1 MLIILEGADGSG
13 KTSLANR
20 IRKEVD
26 EYMLFLRSNGA
37 PQHVGQLADVIGWVA
52 EIPYKIPVIQDRNP
66 VISEYIYGPIIRG
79 KCMHGLN
86 LDQMVRMFRT
96 SMIIY
101 CRPSYSALAAGMRQ
115 EVQMEGVALNH
126 KEIVKAYDEFMSQL
140 GKTEVLVKPY
150 DFTGPFDLLRDAI
163 RSFIMRGRKY

>member
-20 IRKEVD
+20 IRKDVQ

-37 PQHVGQLADVIGWVA
+37 PHHVGQLADVIGWVA
-52 EIPYKIPVIQDRNP
+52 AIPYVIPVIQDRNP

-79 KCMHGLN
+79 KCMHGL
-86 LDQMVRMFRT
+86 DFEQMEQMFRK

-126 KEIVKAYDEFMSQL
+126 KEIVRAYDEFMGQL
-140 GKTEVLVKPY
+140 RETDIPVRTY
-150 DFTGPFDLLRDAI
+150 DFTGPSALILDAV
-163 RSFIMRGRKY
+163 RSFIQRGKQ

>member
-13 KTSLANR
+13 KTSLANK
-20 IRKEVD
+20 IRKEVE

-37 PQHVGQLADVIGWVA
+37 PHHVGQLADVIGWVS
-52 EIPYKIPVIQDRNP
+52 EIPYRIPVIQDRNP

-79 KCMHGLN
+79 KCMHGLTF
-86 LDQMVRMFRT
+86 DQMARMFRK

-126 KEIVKAYDEFMSQL
+126 KEIVRAYDQLIGQFRETDMS
-140 GKTEVLVKPY
+140 VIPF
-150 DFTGPFDLLRDAI
+150 DFTGPSVIILDAV
-163 RSFIMRGRKY
+163 RSFIQRGKL